1 MKHEGANDGLLNAIA
16 RSAIWAAIGGTED
29 HGPGQI
35 VAVGSSA
42 SASLAVWPWFAVCSC
57 RVIIDPVDRALP
69 PAALI
74 DLRPDGTPDVPRVL
88 RSVLRNPCQVPALLR
103 VAANA
108 HAAHLAL
115 RAGRQHLGDGLRFPE
130 FR

>member
-1 MKHEGANDGLLNAIA
+1 MTVYSTPSPEAPYG
-16 RSAIWAAIGGTED
+16 RPIGGTED

-74 DLRPDGTPDVPRVL
+74 DLRPDGTPDVSRVL

-103 VAANA
+103 VAA
-108 HAAHLAL
+108 L
-115 RAGRQHLGDGLRFPE
+115 RAGRQHLGDGLRFPA

>member
-1 MKHEGANDGLLNAIA
+1 MKARMTVYSTPSPEAPYGRPSAEQRITAPA
-16 RSAIWAAIGGTED
+16 RSLQWDHQLRHRWRSGHGLPFAA
-29 HGPGQI
+29 
-35 VAVGSSA
+35 
-42 SASLAVWPWFAVCSC
+42 C